1 MTQKMN
7 KVVNW
12 FSGTHKQLMEALGVS
27 SKEQTNTLQN
37 TTDYDKQ
44 TVSQLKSLA
53 KERGLKGYSSLK
65 KSELIN
71 FSCLSIFYANLSL
84 LLFLQ

>member
-1 MTQKMN
+1 MN

-12 FSGTHKQLMEALGVS
+12 FSGTHKQLMEALRVS
-27 SKEQTNTLQN
+27 SNKTEQTNTLQN

-53 KERGLKGYSSLK
+53 KERGLRGYSSLK

-71 FSCLSIFYANLSL
+71 L
-84 LLFLQ
+84 LNN

>member
-27 SKEQTNTLQN
+27 SNKTEQTNTLQN

-44 TVSQLKSLA
+44 TVSQLKSIA

-71 FSCLSIFYANLSL
+71 L
-84 LLFLQ
+84 LNN

>member
-1 MTQKMN
+1 MTQGMN

-27 SKEQTNTLQN
+27 TNKTEESDTSQTTK
-37 TTDYDKQ
+37 DYSGK
-44 TVSQLKSLA
+44 TVTQLKTLA

-71 FSCLSIFYANLSL
+71 L
-84 LLFLQ
+84 LNN

>member
-1 MTQKMN
+1 MTQGIN

-27 SKEQTNTLQN
+27 ANKTEEAVIMQTTK
-37 TTDYDKQ
+37 DYSGK
-44 TVSQLKSLA
+44 TVTQLKTLA
-53 KERGLKGYSSLK
+53 KEQGLKGYSSLK

-71 FSCLSIFYANLSL
+71 L
-84 LLFLQ
+84 LNN

>member
-27 SKEQTNTLQN
+27 SNKTEQTNTLQN
-37 TTDYDKQ
+37 TTDYNKQ
-44 TVSQLKSLA
+44 TVSQLKAIA

-71 FSCLSIFYANLSL
+71 L
-84 LLFLQ
+84 LNN

>member
-71 FSCLSIFYANLSL
+71 L
-84 LLFLQ
+84 LNN

>member
-27 SKEQTNTLQN
+27 SNKTEQTNTLQN
-37 TTDYDKQ
+37 TTDYDKH
-44 TVSQLKSLA
+44 TVSQLKSIA

-71 FSCLSIFYANLSL
+71 L
-84 LLFLQ
+84 LNN

>member
-1 MTQKMN
+1 MN

-27 SKEQTNTLQN
+27 SNKTEQTNTLQN

-44 TVSQLKSLA
+44 TVSQLKSIA

-71 FSCLSIFYANLSL
+71 L
-84 LLFLQ
+84 LNN

>member
-1 MTQKMN
+1 MTQGIN

-27 SKEQTNTLQN
+27 ANKTEEAVIAQTTK
-37 TTDYDKQ
+37 DYSGK
-44 TVSQLKSLA
+44 TVTQLKTLA
-53 KERGLKGYSSLK
+53 KEQGLKGYSSLK

-71 FSCLSIFYANLSL
+71 L
-84 LLFLQ
+84 LNN